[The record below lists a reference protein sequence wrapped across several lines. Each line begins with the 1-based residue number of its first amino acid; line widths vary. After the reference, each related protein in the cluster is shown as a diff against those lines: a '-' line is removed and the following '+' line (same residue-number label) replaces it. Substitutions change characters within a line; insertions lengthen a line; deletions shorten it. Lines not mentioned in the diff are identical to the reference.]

1 MKTMAVYSFGLC
13 SQRLERSM
21 HDSTVNGK
29 AAKLIASHPHAAIIK
44 TSKPRN

>member
-13 SQRLERSM
+13 SQKLESSM
-21 HDSTVNGK
+21 RDATVSGK
-29 AAKLIASHPHAAIIK
+29 AAKLIAAHPHATIIL